1 MKNYL
6 KITSVLGVIALLA
19 PLSALAA
26 SISLSPTSVSVNTG
40 DTFSISVVADPAS
53 TKLYSVRANVSF
65 DSSLVQVTNFSFAG
79 TWISIA
85 QPGYDSIDNATGVL
99 IKAAGYPGGF
109 TSATKLG
116 TITFKA
122 LKAGTATIS
131 STNSS
136 LLLDADSKN
145 QISGGQGSASVSITT
160 TPVIV
165 TPPVVKTVEVVTKAK
180 ATTETPVKTKI
191 STITP
196 IIAPASTTS
205 VATTVIAT
213 SSLLAAVNGAIT
225 LGTGSPIV
233 SALFSAVVV
242 LLVMYGFYYYR
253 YYRRVR

>member
-6 KITSVLGVIALLA
+6 KITSALGVIALLA
-19 PLSALAA
+19 PFSALAA
-26 SISLSPTSVSVNTG
+26 SVTLSPATVSVHAG
-40 DTFSISVVADPAS
+40 DTFSVSVIADPAS

-65 DSSLVQVTNFSFAG
+65 DASLVQATNFSFTS
-79 TWISIA
+79 TWMPIA
-85 QPGYDSIDNATGVL
+85 QPGYDSTDNVNGAL
-99 IKAAGYPGGF
+99 IKAGGYPGGF

-122 LKAGTATIS
+122 LKTGTATIS

-145 QISGGQGSASVSITT
+145 QISGGQGSVSVSITSA
-160 TPVIV
+160 PVA
-165 TPPVVKTVEVVTKAK
+165 PVKTVEVATKTN
-180 ATTETPVKTKI
+180 ATTVAPAKTKT

-205 VATTVIAT
+205 VASTVIAT

-225 LGTGSPIV
+225 FGTGSPIV
-233 SALFSAVVV
+233 SAILSAVVV
-242 LLVMYGFYYYR
+242 LLVIYGLYCYR